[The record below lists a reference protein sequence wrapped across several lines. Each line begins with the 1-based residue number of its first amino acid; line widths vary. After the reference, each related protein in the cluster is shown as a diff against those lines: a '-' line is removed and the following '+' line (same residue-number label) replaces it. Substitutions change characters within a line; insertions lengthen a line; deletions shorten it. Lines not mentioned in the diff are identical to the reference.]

1 MRIQGNGKVG
11 IGTNDPKTLLHLR
24 GAKPA
29 TLKIETNNSD
39 IGEVCCIEFGIPAFL
54 SSRCA
59 KILSTTYGGDK
70 ADIQFLTSANAGTTN
85 SSVRMTI
92 KEDGNVC
99 IGANSPNNIFQ
110 VGDGA
115 RLRISNGVN
124 DYSLIGTKDIDDTT
138 NTRIV
143 ISGNT
148 RTSYEGRIE
157 YVATAG
163 DHIFYTTATNER
175 MRILNNGNVGIGT
188 NNPRT
193 LLHIKGTNT
202 ALTIMAQGGLGATSQ
217 LNLSTYDHTTNLSPC
232 SLIATDN
239 GTFGSTFQIKQKT
252 NGANANAQFTSL
264 SIDASGNSTFIGSI
278 SATTINA
285 TSNFNINSLLK
296 C

>member
-1 MRIQGNGKVG
+1 
-11 IGTNDPKTLLHLR
+11 
-24 GAKPA
+24 
-29 TLKIETNNSD
+29 
-39 IGEVCCIEFGIPAFL
+39 
-54 SSRCA
+54 
-59 KILSTTYGGDK
+59 
-70 ADIQFLTSANAGTTN
+70 
-85 SSVRMTI
+85 MTI

-163 DHIFYTTATNER
+163 DHIFYTNATNEK

-188 NNPRT
+188 LTPRT
-193 LLHIKGTNT
+193 LLHIKGTSP
-202 ALTIMAQGGLGATSQ
+202 ALTIMAQGGTGATTQ
-217 LNLSTYDHTTNLSPC
+217 LNLSTYDHTTNAP
-232 SLIATDN
+232 N
-239 GTFGSTFQIKQKT
+239 
-252 NGANANAQFTSL
+252 
-264 SIDASGNSTFIGSI
+264 
-278 SATTINA
+278 
-285 TSNFNINSLLK
+285 
-296 C
+296 